1 MAGIKIGFITA
12 ADLMIQLAAAKAQ
25 GRLKEYFNRAIIGP
39 KLLVVDELGYLP
51 FGRDEAN
58 LFFNVVARRYE
69 HGSMILTSN
78 LPFTQ
83 WASALADDQT
93 LTAAMLDRGAAP
105 RAHRADQ
112 RRQLP
117 AQGQAQGRNVAGAQ
131 GVLIRGPG
139 GSVLLRRPGRKA
151 GQNYFGVDT

>member
-1 MAGIKIGFITA
+1 MFDREAPRTSVMAGIRTRFLTA

-39 KLLVVDELGYLP
+39 KLLIVDELGYLP

-83 WASALADDQT
+83 WADTLADDQT
-93 LTAAMLDRGAAP
+93 LTAAMLDRLLHH
-105 RAHRADQ
+105 AHIVQISGDSYRLKDK
-112 RRQLP
+112 
-117 AQGQAQGRNVAGAQ
+117 
-131 GVLIRGPG
+131 
-139 GSVLLRRPGRKA
+139 RKA
-151 GQNYFGVDT
+151 GTLRAPKAS